1 MKIREGGKMKDTN
14 FLVQN
19 GVDVAHGIEL
29 LGDIQMYNSILQE
42 FLNSYNERMQKI
54 MTYKNALDMENYAIE
69 VHALKSDSKYLGF
82 NTLADLAYQ
91 HEMAS
96 KSRNIEAVN
105 ASFNQL
111 IQEANRIM
119 QVGKTYLG
127 IGSGGQTPTS
137 ESTAPKKAI
146 LVADDSNIIRAF
158 ISDIFQNQ
166 YEVLL
171 ANDGKEVLDLVNARS
186 NDIVALLLDLN
197 MPNLDGFQ
205 VLEYFQYYDLFK
217 KIPVS
222 IISGSDDKETI
233 DRAFTYPIIDMLNKP
248 FDKESVKA
256 FVEKTISIGAVN

>member
-1 MKIREGGKMKDTN
+1 MKDTN

-19 GVDVAHGIEL
+19 GIDVAHGIEL
-29 LGDIQMYNSILQE
+29 LGDINMYNSILQE
-42 FLNSYNERMQKI
+42 FLNSYQERMQKI
-54 MTYKNALDMENYAIE
+54 ASYRNTSNMENYAIE

-82 NTLADLAYQ
+82 NALADLAYQ

-96 KSRNIEAVN
+96 KNKDIDTVN
-105 ASFNQL
+105 SSFNQL
-111 IQEANRIM
+111 LQEANRVM
-119 QVGKTYLG
+119 QVARAYLG
-127 IGSGGQTPTS
+127 NGSGATAG
-137 ESTAPKKAI
+137 STNGAPKKAI
-146 LVADDSNIIRAF
+146 LVADDSNIIRTF
-158 ISDIFQNQ
+158 ISDTFQNQ

-171 ANDGKEVLDLVNARS
+171 ANDGKEVLDLVNTRS

-233 DRAFTYPIIDMLNKP
+233 DRAFTYPIVDMLNKP
-248 FDKESVKA
+248 FDKDSVKA
-256 FVEKTISIGAVN
+256 FVEKTISIGAMN

>member
-1 MKIREGGKMKDTN
+1 MNDTN

-29 LGDIQMYNSILQE
+29 LGDIEMYNSIMQE
-42 FLNSYNERMQKI
+42 FLNSYSERMQKI
-54 MTYKNALDMENYAIE
+54 AAYKNAANMENYAIE
-69 VHALKSDSKYLGF
+69 VHALKSDAKYLGF
-82 NTLADLAYQ
+82 NTLSELSYQ

-96 KSRNIEAVN
+96 KSKDINFVN
-105 ASFNQL
+105 ANYNQL
-111 IQEANRIM
+111 IIEANRIA
-119 QVGKTYLG
+119 QVARTYLG
-127 IGSGGQTPTS
+127 ATGSGVQTTMVNGVVQ
-137 ESTAPKKAI
+137 PKKAI
-146 LVADDSNIIRAF
+146 LVADDSNIIRSF
-158 ISDIFQNQ
+158 IREVFQNQ

-171 ANDGKEVLDLVNARS
+171 ANDGKEVLNLIQARS
-186 NDIVALLLDLN
+186 NDIVAVLLDLN

-233 DRAFTYPIIDMLNKP
+233 DRAFTYPIVDMLNKP

-256 FVEKTISIGAVN
+256 FVEKTISIGTVN

>member
-1 MKIREGGKMKDTN
+1 MNDTN

-29 LGDIQMYNSILQE
+29 LGDITMYNSILQE
-42 FLNSYNERMQKI
+42 FLNGYQERMQK
-54 MTYKNALDMENYAIE
+54 LDQYMKSGDMYNYAIE

-82 NTLADLAYQ
+82 TQLADLAYQ

-96 KSRNIEAVN
+96 KANDFSKVSSEYTALVT
-105 ASFNQL
+105 
-111 IQEANRIM
+111 EANRII
-119 QVGKTYLG
+119 QLVRTYLG
-127 IGSGGQTPTS
+127 VNGQGSTGSLEQGMG
-137 ESTAPKKAI
+137 AKKAI
-146 LVADDSNIIRAF
+146 LVADDSNIIRSF
-158 ISDIFQNQ
+158 IHDIFKDQ

-171 ANDGKEVLDLVNARS
+171 ANDGKEVLDLVKNRS

-233 DRAFTYPIIDMLNKP
+233 DRAFTYPIVDMLNKP
-248 FDKESVKA
+248 FDRESVQA
-256 FVEKTISIGAVN
+256 FVEKTIGIGVMN